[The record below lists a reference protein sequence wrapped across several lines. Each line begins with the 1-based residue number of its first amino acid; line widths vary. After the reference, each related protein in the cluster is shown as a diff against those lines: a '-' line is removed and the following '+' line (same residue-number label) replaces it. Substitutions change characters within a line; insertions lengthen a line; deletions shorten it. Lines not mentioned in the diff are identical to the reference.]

1 MVIDRMLTFM
11 SRHLAVPPDYINIDI
26 YIYTYT
32 LHIVYFIGN
41 LNNNLQKSIKLKCH
55 ISRV

>member
-1 MVIDRMLTFM
+1 MVIDRMLAFM

-41 LNNNLQKSIKLKCH
+41 
-55 ISRV
+55 